1 MTCKN
6 NIDMTEVEKEG
17 IFLLSEENEKFREK
31 IMSFRP
37 NELFVKIDYIK

>member
-1 MTCKN
+1 MICEN
-6 NIDMTEVEKEG
+6 NIDMTEVEKES

-31 IMSFRP
+31 IMNFRQ

>member
-1 MTCKN
+1 MAQ
-6 NIDMTEVEKEG
+6 IVVEQDS

-31 IMSFRP
+31 IMNFRP